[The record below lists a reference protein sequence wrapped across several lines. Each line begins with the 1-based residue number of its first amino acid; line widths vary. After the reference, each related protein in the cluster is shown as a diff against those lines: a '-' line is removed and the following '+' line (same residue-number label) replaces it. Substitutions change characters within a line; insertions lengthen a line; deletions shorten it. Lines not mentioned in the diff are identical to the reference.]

1 MTEERIAQMMEALKR
16 SKRLFDEALPK
27 FNWGASFLDGNAIE
41 LLNTVP
47 AEVGKAIADAQDEF
61 IEQEFLRANKRH

>member
-1 MTEERIAQMMEALKR
+1 LKR